1 MQKMNLDTYI
11 LKNVRAEKA
20 HAENLLAE
28 KAHTETEYKNK
39 TI

>member
-1 MQKMNLDTYI
+1 MNLDTHI

-20 HAENLLAE
+20 HAKNLLAE
-28 KAHTETEYKNK
+28 KAHTETEYNNK